1 MHRMK
6 KWALILSAAMLF
18 GGGCGWGNWGNLGN
32 STIAITAIELFDIG
46 LGVIAGTLLQ
56 GAGLNLAT

>member
-18 GGGCGWGNWGNLGN
+18 GGGCGGFGNLGN
-32 STIAITAIELFDIG
+32 STIAITAVEVFDIG
-46 LGVIAGTLLQ
+46 LGVLVGTLL
-56 GAGLNLAT
+56 AGTGINLGT